1 MYINSD
7 YSNSIS
13 FNARLGANLR
23 LKLLNDDF
31 GGDVK
36 RLEKF
41 EKLFND
47 TFEKNI
53 DANTVVDITK
63 GGRFSLSNPIAPK
76 VTVPMNVLYK
86 NKSLAQRML
95 HECDRVYA
103 SVEYRLFKKIISK
116 KYNSGKSLE
125 KISELSKK
133 LDKRARLYFMDLIGT
148 AERILKENPDSKL
161 TELEF
166 LTMSNIQM
174 QEIINSP
181 SFQEAMAKGG
191 FPAAVRVLRKS

>member
-47 TFEKNI
+47 TFEKKI

-63 GGRFSLSNPIAPK
+63 GGRFSLSNLIAPK

-191 FPAAVRVLRKS
+191 FSAAVRVLRKS